1 MTNKSKPTD
10 KLDSIL
16 SRMLFTM
23 ATLITTSV
31 ILSGLSHAINVE
43 AQSTDNDASNIYQ
56 TKSMSLGDNIKN
68 LVILI
73 PNEAHESQNIADS
86 TSDQR
91 HINQPYVPWHTTVP
105 KGAAIVWFNGDVD
118 HDRKITLTREDD
130 VADSNSSGSVS
141 SSSDSGNLY
150 FDSGVFA
157 YNTATQPVV
166 MNDTGSFYYF
176 ESDVN
181 NEDLGFVMNGT
192 INVVDQ
198 PGGST
203 PGTNQNTV
211 GTLMV
216 PTEDL
221 ATYTSDLENSGLSVL
236 STHNFNDIRGG
247 DPQTLMVWATSSGT
261 NSIENIVSQLQ
272 EITSTLPYS

>member
-1 MTNKSKPTD
+1 MTNKSKPTVKRD
-10 KLDSIL
+10 TAL

-23 ATLITTSV
+23 ATLISTSI
-31 ILSGLSHAINVE
+31 ILSGLSPVISVE

-56 TKSMSLGDNIKN
+56 TKSLSLGDNIKN
-68 LVILI
+68 FVILI

-91 HINQPYVPWHTTVP
+91 HINQPYVPWHATVP
-105 KGAAIVWFNGDVD
+105 KGTAIMWFNGDVD
-118 HDRKITLTREDD
+118 HDRKITLTKEDAI
-130 VADSNSSGSVS
+130 ADSSSGNSVSSGSG
-141 SSSDSGNLY
+141 SDNLY
-150 FDSGVFA
+150 FDSGVIA
-157 YNTATQPVV
+157 YNTATQPIV
-166 MNDTGSFYYF
+166 MNDTGSFYYS

-181 NEDLGFVMNGT
+181 NEDPGFVMNGT

-198 PGGST
+198 PSGST
-203 PGTNQNTV
+203 LGTNQNTV

-221 ATYTSDLENSGLSVL
+221 ATYTSDLENSGFSIL

-272 EITSTLPYS
+272 DITSTLPYS